1 MIIQYCRTQEYAF
14 RWYLGQCLGDD
25 DDDDD
30 DDDDNKLLLRYSILH
45 LRST

>member
-25 DDDDD
+25 DND